1 MDSGKHQHQQPPQ
14 SFATTQW
21 SIVLKAGH
29 ANRPDAN
36 SALATLCQSYWYP
49 LYTYVRR
56 RVKDASEAQ
65 DLTQE
70 FFARLI
76 EKNVLAH
83 ASPDIGRFRSFLLT
97 SMKNFLANE
106 RNKAHAQKRGGRSAL
121 LSLDF
126 DSGDSR
132 YDLEPGHDLTP
143 ERLFERNWAMT
154 LLDLVLTRLRDE
166 SAEEGK
172 SAQFELLRPFIG
184 GNRPE
189 SSYALV
195 AGELNVSPGAAKVAA
210 HRLRRRYR
218 DLLRQELARTVAD
231 PADIDDEI
239 SWLFQAIA

>member
-1 MDSGKHQHQQPPQ
+1 MHSGDRQHQQPQ
-14 SFATTQW
+14 SFASTQW
-21 SIVLKAGH
+21 SVVLKAGR
-29 ANRPDAN
+29 ANEPEAHR
-36 SALATLCQSYWYP
+36 ALAALCQSYWYP

-76 EKNVLAH
+76 EKQVLAH
-83 ASPDIGRFRSFLLT
+83 ASPDVGRFRSFLLT

-106 RNKAHAQKRGGRSAL
+106 WDKARAQKRGGRGAL

-132 YDLEPGHDLTP
+132 YHLEPGHDLTP

-166 SAEEGK
+166 YLAEGK
-172 SAQFELLRPFIG
+172 ADHFERLSPFIG

-189 SSYALV
+189 SSYSLV
-195 AGELNVSPGAAKVAA
+195 AGQLNMTPGAAKVAA

-218 DLLRQELARTVAD
+218 SLLRQELAQTVAD
-231 PADIDDEI
+231 PAEVDDEI
-239 SWLFQAIA
+239 SWLFEAIA